1 MWAEARSAFVT
12 LQASI
17 NVCLYIEATSEVCKN
32 SAALRTARVGFS
44 RREYYPVQKPCE
56 QSRCKV
62 CSCKLVCV
70 SLMRRSPN
78 LGGLA

>member
-44 RREYYPVQKPCE
+44 RREYYPVQKT
-56 QSRCKV
+56 
-62 CSCKLVCV
+62 L
-70 SLMRRSPN
+70 
-78 LGGLA
+78 